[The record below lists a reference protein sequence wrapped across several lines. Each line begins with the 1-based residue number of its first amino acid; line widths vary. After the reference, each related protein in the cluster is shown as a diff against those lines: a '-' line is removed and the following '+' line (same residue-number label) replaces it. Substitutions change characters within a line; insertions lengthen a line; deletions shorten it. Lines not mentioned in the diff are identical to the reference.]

1 MKISPCFKPSYLI
14 VKLIYCGNSA
24 TISQRSE
31 QKVNF
36 YLNLYPEL
44 RVLRV
49 SSAAIN
55 AHLSKPSLVKLT
67 LRLTY
72 SILRYEDE

>member
-1 MKISPCFKPSYLI
+1 MKISSCFKPSYLI

-31 QKVNF
+31 QKVN
-36 YLNLYPEL
+36 LYPEL

-55 AHLSKPSLVKLT
+55 AHLPKPSLVKLT